1 MWTTWSP
8 EELSTQEHA
17 PYSMVTGMVGGS
29 MWTLCNMGLLAQPRD
44 SAMARKPTSPLG
56 ERMELEE
63 SELFAAQY
71 GTLSSQMIINQEESL
86 HLTVSGQIIFA
97 GVCCFLIISFLSV
110 SSSSLNENED
120 KFYG

>member
-1 MWTTWSP
+1 
-8 EELSTQEHA
+8 
-17 PYSMVTGMVGGS
+17 MVTGKVGGS

-63 SELFAAQY
+63 SELFAEKASNWHSM
-71 GTLSSQMIINQEESL
+71 GPFRRNLIINQEESL

-97 GVCCFLIISFLSV
+97 GVCRFLIISFFISQLIFA
-110 SSSSLNENED
+110 
-120 KFYG
+120 K